1 MDSRAKLFGHPVH
14 QMLIVLPLGLFTASV
29 VFDLIFLFGGDPTMA
44 VVAYWMIVTGI
55 AGGLLAAPF
64 GLIDW
69 LAIPEG
75 TRAKKIGLYHGAGN
89 LVVVLL
95 FIGSWLI
102 RVGEASDP
110 AGWAFV
116 LSFAGMGLALFT
128 GWLGGE
134 LVDRLGI
141 GVYDN
146 AHTNAPSSLAEGRPV
161 GGAFRKS
168 H

>member
-14 QMLIVLPLGLFTASV
+14 PMLVVFPLGLFTTGA
-29 VFDLIFLFGGDPTMA
+29 VFDIVYLFGGDPTMA
-44 VVAYWMIVTGI
+44 IVAFWMITAGI
-55 AGGLLAAPF
+55 MGGLLAAPF

-69 LAIPEG
+69 LAIPKA
-75 TRAKKIGLYHGAGN
+75 TRARKIGMYHGGGN
-89 LVVVLL
+89 LVVMLL
-95 FIGSWLI
+95 FFISWAM
-102 RVGEASDP
+102 RVGEAAEP
-110 AGWAFV
+110 GAWAYV
-116 LSFAGMGLALFT
+116 LSFAGIGLALVT

-141 GVYDN
+141 GVDDDANMN
-146 AHTNAPSSLAEGRPV
+146 ASNSLAEGRAI